1 MRMYGRLSAIEDEW
15 HIRGIPAWLDPLYT
29 FQRTWFPDDVQASDT
44 FNPTVAKALALI
56 GGGLLGY
63 YVWDRTKNRA
73 YTGLA
78 GAAGFVVSP
87 MLLAVYD
94 RYAVG
99 ADEESDGASEGGPT
113 NTWTQE
119 DIARGAAP
127 DPAADRA
134 RADCQAFCAKPENA
148 SECLPGGG
156 GFCSDWMAQAQAQ
169 TPTTYQ
175 LMPMQTAA
183 TQTARMVIAKRDPQY
198 DLI

>member
-15 HIRGIPAWLDPLYT
+15 HIRGIPSWLDPLFT

-44 FNPTVAKALALI
+44 FNPTVAKALAFI

-87 MLLAVYD
+87 MLLAAYD
-94 RYAVG
+94 RYSTPDDAQLPSPDQIDT
-99 ADEESDGASEGGPT
+99 DEPDGQVSPDSVPANTYTPT
-113 NTWTQE
+113 QTQ
-119 DIARGAAP
+119 A
-127 DPAADRA
+127 
-134 RADCQAFCAKPENA
+134 
-148 SECLPGGG
+148 
-156 GFCSDWMAQAQAQ
+156 
-169 TPTTYQ
+169 TTTYQ
-175 LMPMQTAA
+175 LMPTR
-183 TQTARMVIAKRDPQY
+183 TVTDTSKMVIAQRDPKY